1 MYKQKALEIADL
13 VTKKNKAY
21 GDSFRKTGDILRI
34 LYPDGVLLNQYDDM
48 LAIARI
54 LDKLFRVATDRDA
67 LGESPWI
74 DICGYSLLRSI
85 CIEEKSE

>member
-13 VTKKNKAY
+13 VTKKNKSY
-21 GDSFRKTGDILRI
+21 GDVFKKTGDVLRI
-34 LYPDGVLLNQYDDM
+34 LYPNGISLDQYDDV

-67 LGESPWI
+67 LDEDPWE
-74 DICGYSLLRSI
+74 DITGYSLLRSI
-85 CIEEKSE
+85 HVEEKK